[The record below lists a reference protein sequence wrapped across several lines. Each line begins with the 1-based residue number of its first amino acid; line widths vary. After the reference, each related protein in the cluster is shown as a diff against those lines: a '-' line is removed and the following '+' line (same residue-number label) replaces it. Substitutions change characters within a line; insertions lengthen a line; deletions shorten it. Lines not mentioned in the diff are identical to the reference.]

1 MDCKHEVVLGVNK
14 MMVQYLL
21 EAVKLKNGVA
31 IDTLDLFTYD
41 CKKDALREAKDIA
54 TGVSPTSQ
62 ALHGFTDIVVY
73 ECEGDEIGNCYN
85 CEKIAR
91 FKVL

>member
-1 MDCKHEVVLGVNK
+1 

-31 IDTLDLFTYD
+31 VDTLDLFTYD
-41 CKKDALREAKDIA
+41 SKRDALREARDIA

-62 ALHGFTDIVVY
+62 ALHGFTDIQVY
-73 ECEGDEIGNCYN
+73 ECIGDEIGNCYN
-85 CEKIAR
+85 CDKIAR

>member
-1 MDCKHEVVLGVNK
+1 

-31 IDTLDLFTYD
+31 VDTLDLFTYD
-41 CKKDALREAKDIA
+41 SKKDAIQEAIDIA
-54 TGVSPTSQ
+54 KGVCPTSQ

-73 ECEGDEIGNCYN
+73 ECMGDEVGNYYN
-85 CEKIAR
+85 CDKIAR

>member
-1 MDCKHEVVLGVNK
+1 MFT
-14 MMVQYLL
+14 QYLL

-31 IDTLDLFTYD
+31 VDTLDLFTYD
-41 CKKDALREAKDIA
+41 SKRDALQEAKDIA
-54 TGVSPTSQ
+54 SGVSPTSQ

-73 ECEGDEIGNCYN
+73 KCMGDEVGNCYN
-85 CEKIAR
+85 CDKIAR